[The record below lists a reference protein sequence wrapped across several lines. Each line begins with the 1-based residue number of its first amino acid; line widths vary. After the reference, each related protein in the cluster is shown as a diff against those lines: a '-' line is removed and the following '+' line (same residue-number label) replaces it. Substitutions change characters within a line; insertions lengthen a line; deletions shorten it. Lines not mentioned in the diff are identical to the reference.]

1 MLAVIR
7 TTLATESILTG
18 CGGLMAILFGV
29 LTLMG
34 GREWWLLAA
43 AMAGAGAAL
52 FGVAAGLWGLRR
64 RLPSRG
70 LRWTIMLLAIQAV
83 LIPAGW
89 VLMGLGES
97 AQPASGTDGPFVD
110 GATGWMALAG
120 FIYAYGGGVAVAATI
135 WVYLR
140 RKFRSI

>member
-1 MLAVIR
+1 
-7 TTLATESILTG
+7 
-18 CGGLMAILFGV
+18 MAILFGV

-43 AMAGAGAAL
+43 AMAGAGVAL

-70 LRWTIMLLAIQAV
+70 LRWTIMHLGIQAV

-89 VLMGLGES
+89 ILMGLGES
-97 AQPASGTDGPFVD
+97 AQPASGTEGPFVD
-110 GATGWMALAG
+110 GATGWMA
-120 FIYAYGGGVAVAATI
+120 FGGI
-135 WVYLR
+135 HLR
-140 RKFRSI
+140 LRWRGSGGCDHLGLSTAQVPLRLS